1 MFARYELVDATEE
14 EASAI
19 FAMARVQRISA
30 SIDSVVSRLELL
42 TMDL

>member
-1 MFARYELVDATEE
+1 MNLVDASEE
-14 EASAI
+14 EVTAAY
-19 FAMARVQRISA
+19 AMARVQSISA